1 LNVVSHICEMRVE
14 VSFLREKNCCLNNYL
29 YSLVYANNNAC
40 KTTVATGEIY
50 VYFIELTI
58 EIYICIFFSIFLIFP
73 NKTIS
78 LSRMKV
84 KIILKTDVFGIH
96 LRDIYIYVC
105 VCVCVYAY
113 THTHTHTH
121 THKTY
126 AVQILLYR
134 AKLSVPVYVC
144 K

>member
-1 LNVVSHICEMRVE
+1 

-96 LRDIYIYVC
+96 LRYIYMC
-105 VCVCVYAY
+105 VCACARARAHAHAHNICSTNFTISSQIVCAR
-113 THTHTHTH
+113 
-121 THKTY
+121 
-126 AVQILLYR
+126 LCL
-134 AKLSVPVYVC
+134 
-144 K
+144 